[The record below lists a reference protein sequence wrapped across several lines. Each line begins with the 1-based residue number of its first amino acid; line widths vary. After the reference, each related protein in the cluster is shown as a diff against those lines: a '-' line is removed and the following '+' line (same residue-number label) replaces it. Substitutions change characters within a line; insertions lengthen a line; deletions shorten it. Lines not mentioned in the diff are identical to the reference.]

1 MGLFGG
7 ALSIFLTAVMV
18 AGSLALSGEGFVQA
32 AQFVVVAH
40 FPVMAL
46 EAVLSASAIQL
57 IYKVKPEL
65 FHVTPQ

>member
-1 MGLFGG
+1 
-7 ALSIFLTAVMV
+7 MV
-18 AGSLALSGEGFVQA
+18 AGSLALSGEGFVEA

-57 IYKVKPEL
+57 IYKVKLEL